1 MPSSFL
7 GLETTKRAL
16 LTQTLAMQTAGHNIA
31 NASTVGYTRQ
41 RVNLSATRPQE
52 AVGMQRSTTVGQ
64 IGTGVQADSITRIR
78 ENYLDTQYRREN
90 QGLGYWKIRNANLDS
105 IQAIL
110 NEPSDDGIRGV
121 VDDFWN
127 SWEVL
132 NRDPTLLSA
141 RVDVIAKATNMVD
154 TFKQVDESLTAL
166 ERDIDSSIATKV
178 SAVNTML
185 ANIAQLNDYIRR
197 AESLGANAN
206 DYRDQRDVL
215 LDQLS
220 SIVNIEYAETPA
232 GDFTLSI
239 AGTQVVANDQAATVT
254 ADIAANATSGEL
266 AGYVQAKAD
275 IAQIRD
281 ELNALVKT
289 LVGGAVTVTL
299 ANGYTTSQPLT
310 ANNDV
315 TLDDGT
321 VIPAGTIIP
330 AGSKIVS
337 SVELTVKGINGLHS
351 LGYGTSDPTP
361 TGIAFFTTSDGSTDF
376 NMSNIRLNPVIANDT
391 SKIAASGRYE
401 TTSVGTNITIKG
413 NGDIAHAITS
423 LRDKVFNYPSNLTNL
438 SSGTLDDYF
447 RAVISEL
454 GTRSSNS
461 SRNLQNQQDLVDNVE
476 VQRQSVSGVSLD
488 EEMADVIKF
497 QHAYNAAARNM
508 TVIDEML
515 DRVINQM
522 GIVGR

>member
-1 MPSSFL
+1 
-7 GLETTKRAL
+7 
-16 LTQTLAMQTAGHNIA
+16 
-31 NASTVGYTRQ
+31 
-41 RVNLSATRPQE
+41 
-52 AVGMQRSTTVGQ
+52 
-64 IGTGVQADSITRIR
+64 
-78 ENYLDTQYRREN
+78 
-90 QGLGYWKIRNANLDS
+90 
-105 IQAIL
+105 
-110 NEPSDDGIRGV
+110 
-121 VDDFWN
+121 
-127 SWEVL
+127 
-132 NRDPTLLSA
+132 
-141 RVDVIAKATNMVD
+141 
-154 TFKQVDESLTAL
+154 
-166 ERDIDSSIATKV
+166 
-178 SAVNTML
+178 
-185 ANIAQLNDYIRR
+185 
-197 AESLGANAN
+197 
-206 DYRDQRDVL
+206 
-215 LDQLS
+215 
-220 SIVNIEYAETPA
+220 
-232 GDFTLSI
+232 
-239 AGTQVVANDQAATVT
+239 
-254 ADIAANATSGEL
+254 
-266 AGYVQAKAD
+266 
-275 IAQIRD
+275 
-281 ELNALVKT
+281 
-289 LVGGAVTVTL
+289 
-299 ANGYTTSQPLT
+299 LT